1 MRIIKCDRCD
11 KQIDVQLATFWSEL
25 RHNGVALDLC
35 PKCAEQFDVFMRND
49 IILEEPKQEPET
61 KPKKLD
67 TGKLFALYDASWSI
81 KAIADELGVTQQTV
95 RNWLKRRENG
105 GEEESDE

>member
-1 MRIIKCDRCD
+1 MRIIKCDRCG
-11 KQIDVQLATFWSEL
+11 KQMDAKLTELWSEL
-25 RHNGVALDLC
+25 RHNGVVLDLC

-49 IILEEPKQEPET
+49 FTEEPKQEPET
-61 KPKKLD
+61 KQKKID
-67 TGKLFALYDASWSI
+67 IGKIYALYDANWST

-105 GEEESDE
+105 GEEENDD

>member
-1 MRIIKCDRCD
+1 MRIIKCDRCGKQTD
-11 KQIDVQLATFWSEL
+11 KQLTELWSEL
-25 RHNGVALDLC
+25 RHNGVVLDLC
-35 PKCAEQFDVFMRND
+35 PNCSELFDLFMRND
-49 IILEEPKQEPET
+49 IVEEPKQEPET
-61 KPKKLD
+61 KQKKLD

-105 GEEESDE
+105 GEEENDE